1 MIYRLLS
8 TWLKPATGSDP
19 IPLTL
24 QVNPIYGRFQHS
36 LGKRLAIVLSGQV
49 LMNPIIKSKI
59 DSGRIGAGVWDSPVE
74 ALKIAELLLETS
86 GGRVGQSKE

>member
-1 MIYRLLS
+1 
-8 TWLKPATGSDP
+8 
-19 IPLTL
+19 
-24 QVNPIYGRFQHS
+24 
-36 LGKRLAIVLSGQV
+36 
-49 LMNPIIKSKI
+49 MNPIIKSKI